1 MKTKSVFLYCLLLFT
16 ITNVGLSQSVL
27 SKKTGEI
34 VSTYIQTNNINQML
48 VYLNDPVDLTLP
60 GSDNSFSKA
69 QASIILKK
77 FFKDYPVKT
86 YVTHQTG
93 KSVDG
98 AVFVIGRY
106 ESSNGKKFRVY
117 YLIKEFSGTP
127 LIYLME
133 FEEE

>member
-1 MKTKSVFLYCLLLFT
+1 MKTKAILLSCLFT
-16 ITNVGLSQSVL
+16 LAFTVFAYSQSAM
-27 SKKTGEI
+27 SKKAAET
-34 VSTYIQTNNINQML
+34 VASYIQTNNTTQML
-48 VYLNDPVDLTLP
+48 GFLNDPIDLTLP
-60 GSDNSFSKA
+60 GSDNSYSKA

-77 FFKDYPVKT
+77 FFKDFPVKT
-86 YVTHQTG
+86 YITHQTG

-106 ESSNGKKFRVY
+106 ESSNGKKYRVY
-117 YLIKEFSGTP
+117 YLIKEFSGNP